1 MSDAMRSGFRAAVSV
16 GLSLL
21 ASVGAMAQG
30 GANQGPAEGRV
41 PVLVELFTSEGCS
54 SCPPAD
60 ALLRQLSE
68 RQPVAGVE
76 IIALGEHVDYWDELG
91 WHDRFSAP
99 LFTQRQQQYAQE
111 LGDQGPYTPQMVV
124 DGKDGFV
131 GGDRGRAISA
141 ITKAATV
148 KKLPLVVSAPTVD
161 GRQVNA
167 QATLGEA
174 GTPGAT
180 VDGATVY
187 AALVDPEDRTEVRNG
202 ENGGRVL
209 THAGV
214 VRVLG
219 RVGTVGQLTQGPLH
233 VSLPAPAGT
242 DPATMRLVLF
252 VADAGQGRILGA
264 ASKAVRAAPV
274 VARR

>member
-1 MSDAMRSGFRAAVSV
+1 MSDAVRSSVRVAASL
-16 GLSLL
+16 GLSLF
-21 ASVGAMAQG
+21 ASAAVMAQG
-30 GANQGPAEGRV
+30 SANQGVAETRV

-68 RQPVAGVE
+68 RQPIAGVD
-76 IIALGEHVDYWDELG
+76 IIVLGEHVDYWNELG

-99 LFTQRQQQYAQE
+99 LFTARQQQYAQE

-131 GGDRGRAISA
+131 GGDRARAISA
-141 ITKAATV
+141 ITKAASV
-148 KKLPLVVSAPTVD
+148 KKLPLLVSAPVIE
-161 GRQVNA
+161 GRQVTA
-167 QATLGEA
+167 QASLGDSGAA
-174 GTPGAT
+174 GKAGGA
-180 VDGATVY
+180 AVY

-202 ENGGRVL
+202 ENGGRTL

-214 VRVLG
+214 VRVLT
-219 RVGTVGQLTQGPLH
+219 RVGTVGEMVRGPLA
-233 VSLPAPAGT
+233 VRLPAPAGT

-252 VADAGQGRILGA
+252 VADAEQGRILGA
-264 ASKAVRAAPV
+264 TSKAVHAAAV
-274 VARR
+274 VARK